1 MRIIGSVSDEY
12 FGISTIII
20 RYAQRKL
27 GNRLDDSIYITLA
40 DHINNAI
47 ERYNDGIFLPFS
59 FLEEVKLF
67 YKNEFH
73 IAEWSVD
80 YINAALN
87 IDLPKDEVGFL
98 SINLINALGKFGGV
112 EKLKRVV
119 GLSREIDKLVKKYS
133 DNIDETSINYSRFV
147 SHLKYFS
154 MRYLSNETY
163 DDGKINFSF
172 NNEFIRN
179 TEPLINKI
187 NSFLVKKYGKP
198 LGVAEE
204 KYLRVHLQRL
214 ITNI

>member
-1 MRIIGSVSDEY
+1 M
-12 FGISTIII
+12 
-20 RYAQRKL
+20 
-27 GNRLDDSIYITLA
+27 
-40 DHINNAI
+40 
-47 ERYNDGIFLPFS
+47 
-59 FLEEVKLF
+59 F

-98 SINLINALGKFGGV
+98 SINLINALGKFDGV
-112 EKLKRVV
+112 KKLKRVV
-119 GLSREIDKLVKKYS
+119 GLSREIEKLVKKYS

-154 MRYLSNETY
+154 MRYLSNEMY